1 MTDQTNNTAPFP
13 EKKRELHFL
22 HTLKEIFNN
31 TKGKTISFRD
41 IVANLKDEGLLFLIA
56 LTALPAAFPIPTPP
70 GATVI
75 VGLPMCFLTIQ
86 LIFRREQL
94 WLPEW
99 ILKKQI
105 QVSTFHTVIEKLEPI
120 MNKLTVLLRP
130 RYQRFTTQKME
141 RLVGIIAFLCSVSV
155 TLPILFGNAIPSAA
169 VLIMALGF
177 LYKDGLAVILGMI
190 IGIIGILI
198 STSVVIFAF
207 HFGVAALYKFYEKL
221 SWF

>member
-22 HTLKEIFNN
+22 HTLKEIFNR
-31 TKGKTISFRD
+31 TKGKTIAFRN
-41 IVANLKDEGLLFLIA
+41 IIEQLKEEGLLFLIA

-70 GATVI
+70 GFTTI

-105 QVSTFHTVIEKLEPI
+105 QVSTFHAGIEKLEPI
-120 MNKLTVLLRP
+120 MNRLTMFLRP

-141 RLVGIIAFLCSVSV
+141 RLAGVVAFLCSVSV

-177 LYKDGLAVILGMI
+177 LYGDGLAVILGMI

-198 STSVVIFAF
+198 SSAVAIFTF
-207 HFGVAALYKFYEKL
+207 YFGAAALYKIYEKL